1 MKNLKLLFLI
11 IFLGS
16 LFFPLIGLALSSYQG
31 YGTTIYY
38 EGLVPCGKSE
48 PLAEGESEEVKLPC
62 QFCHFFVMFKSILD
76 FVLKL
81 VIIIAVLMLTVGGF
95 MFFFAG
101 GNPAA
106 LDRAKGI
113 LTSTAIGLVIIFA
126 AWLIVNSILTFPG
139 FINPQLSWDPTKW
152 FQVECPIEKI
162 ITKEREKK
170 EDYQKKIE
178 RILIKNVDAITDEE
192 WDFIRRNPE
201 MAGEA
206 LDEAVEGGQ
215 ITNEQ
220 AEAFKNTTKDKG
232 ITITPTPT
240 VTTKPTTVTVI
251 KINSASGKSCYKV
264 CKEQGEGFLCE
275 SVGLNKAVNDGQMW
289 DIEKKWW
296 GGYDCVKKKVESK
309 GSIGCLTRILKHW
322 GIKVYCP
329 KEGKEKHPPQWT
341 QCKCVKTE

>member
-38 EGLVPCGKSE
+38 EGLVPCGKSKE
-48 PLAEGESEEVKLPC
+48 TLAPGESPEVAEPC
-62 QFCHFFVMFKSILD
+62 QFCHFFVVFKGILD

-101 GNPAA
+101 GSPAA
-106 LDRAKGI
+106 LDRAKKI

-152 FQVECPIEKI
+152 FQIECSIEKI
-162 ITKEREKK
+162 IKEEEKKVK

-251 KINSASGKSCYKV
+251 KINSATSGGYSKT
-264 CKEQGEGFLCE
+264 CKELCE
-275 SVGLNKAVNDGQMW
+275 AMKGFTCKSVGTD
-289 DIEKKWW
+289 
-296 GGYDCVKKKVESK
+296 
-309 GSIGCLTRILKHW
+309 
-322 GIKVYCP
+322 
-329 KEGKEKHPPQWT
+329 KEGENGEMWVRPWVKCGTETAGCDTIIGRGRLTIAVRCDGIVVPWTRCRCERPPIHIWW
-341 QCKCVKTE
+341 

>member
-16 LFFPLIGLALSSYQG
+16 LLFPLIGLASLSSYEG
-31 YGTTIYY
+31 YGKTIYY

-170 EDYQKKIE
+170 EDYQKKITNLE
-178 RILIKNVDAITDEE
+178 KEIAELEEERTAAARDQNIEKVKGLTYEIAQIQRILQNYETELADLEGTEE
-192 WDFIRRNPE
+192 EEPE
-201 MAGEA
+201 EVVM
-206 LDEAVEGGQ
+206 
-215 ITNEQ
+215 
-220 AEAFKNTTKDKG
+220 TK
-232 ITITPTPT
+232 
-240 VTTKPTTVTVI
+240 
-251 KINSASGKSCYKV
+251 
-264 CKEQGEGFLCE
+264 EE
-275 SVGLNKAVNDGQMW
+275 
-289 DIEKKWW
+289 
-296 GGYDCVKKKVESK
+296 
-309 GSIGCLTRILKHW
+309 
-322 GIKVYCP
+322 
-329 KEGKEKHPPQWT
+329 KEKHCRWEECGRGPLNPCDEKECLALGDSVNP
-341 QCKCVKTE
+341 CKFIATRRTIFTGTEYGYCEPK